1 MSPSAST
8 DGFLGGRLRLAQV
21 PGYRAGA
28 DPVFLAAA
36 VPAAPGESVLEL
48 GCGAGTA
55 LFCLGAR
62 VGGLHLVGLER
73 DEAAAALARA
83 NAAANEI
90 AAEIVTGDVAAM
102 PDALRAESFDHVMMN
117 PPFFRSGP
125 ASLDAARRGARH
137 EDTPLGIWLDAGLR
151 RLRPGGSLAVV
162 QRAERV
168 PELLSALGGR
178 AGALALRPLAPRAGR
193 QAKLVLLT
201 GRKGARAP
209 FRLLPPF
216 VLHAGDSHLS
226 DGDDYTP
233 AATAILRDG
242 AAFPD

>member
-8 DGFLGGRLRLAQV
+8 DAFLGGRLRLGQV

-55 LFCLGAR
+55 LLCLGAR

-73 DEAAAALARA
+73 DAEAAALAQANARA
-83 NAAANEI
+83 NGI
-90 AAEIVTGDVAAM
+90 AAEIVTGDFAAM
-102 PDALRAESFDHVMMN
+102 PDTLRAMSFDHVMMN

-125 ASLDAARRGARH
+125 ASGDAARRDARH
-137 EDTPLGIWLDAGLR
+137 EDTPLGLWLEAGLK
-151 RLRPGGSLAVV
+151 RLRSGGSLAII

-168 PELLSALGGR
+168 PELLSGLGGR

-193 QAKLVLLT
+193 EAKLVLLT
-201 GRKGARAP
+201 ARKGARTP
-209 FRLLPPF
+209 FRLLPHF

-233 AATAILRDG
+233 EAAAILRDAG
-242 AAFPD
+242 AFPD

>member
-1 MSPSAST
+1 MSLSAST
-8 DGFLGGRLRLAQV
+8 DAFLGGRLRLAQV

-62 VGGLHLVGLER
+62 VGGLRLVGLER
-73 DEAAAALARA
+73 DAEAAALAQA
-83 NAAANEI
+83 NAEANGI
-90 AAEIVTGDVAAM
+90 AAGIVTGDVAAM
-102 PDALRAESFDHVMMN
+102 PDTLRAMSFDHVMMN
-117 PPFFRSGP
+117 PPFFRSGS
-125 ASLDAARRGARH
+125 ASGDAARRDARH
-137 EDTPLGIWLDAGLR
+137 EDTPLGLWLDAGLK
-151 RLRPGGSLAVV
+151 RLRSGGSLAII

-168 PELLSALGGR
+168 PELLSGLGGR

-193 QAKLVLLT
+193 EAKLVLLT
-201 GRKGARAP
+201 ARKGARTP

-226 DGDDYTP
+226 DGDDSTP
-233 AATAILRDG
+233 EAAAILRDAG
-242 AAFPD
+242 AFPD

>member
-8 DGFLGGRLRLAQV
+8 DAFLGGRLRLAQV

-36 VPAAPGESVLEL
+36 VPAAAGESVLEF

-55 LFCLGAR
+55 LLCLGAR
-62 VGGLHLVGLER
+62 VEGLRLAGLER
-73 DEAAAALARA
+73 DAEAAALARA
-83 NAAANEI
+83 NAAANAI
-90 AAEIVTGDVAAM
+90 DAEIVTGDVAAM
-102 PDALRAESFDHVMMN
+102 PGALRAESFDHVMMN
-117 PPFFRSGP
+117 PPFFRAGS
-125 ASLDAARRGARH
+125 ASLEAARRRARH
-137 EDTPLGIWLDAGLR
+137 ADTPLSTWLDAGLR
-151 RLRPGGSLAVV
+151 RLRPGGSIVIV

-168 PELLSALGGR
+168 PELLSGLGDR
-178 AGALALRPLAPRAGR
+178 AGALALRPLAPRQGR
-193 QAKLVLLT
+193 EAKLFLLT
-201 GRKGARAP
+201 GCKGARAP

-226 DGDDYTP
+226 DDDDYTP
-233 AATAILRDG
+233 GATAILRDG

>member
-73 DEAAAALARA
+73 DAEAAALARA

-125 ASLDAARRGARH
+125 GQPRRRPPGRAPRRHAARHLARRGAEAAPARWQPCGRPARR
-137 EDTPLGIWLDAGLR
+137 TGARASLGTRGQGR
-151 RLRPGGSLAVV
+151 RDSPCGRSP
-162 QRAERV
+162 R
-168 PELLSALGGR
+168 GR
-178 AGALALRPLAPRAGR
+178 AGRRNSCSHRAQGR
-193 QAKLVLLT
+193 
-201 GRKGARAP
+201 ARAV
-209 FRLLPPF
+209 PP
-216 VLHAGDSHLS
+216 
-226 DGDDYTP
+226 P
-233 AATAILRDG
+233 AAFRPSRGRFASFGR
-242 AAFPD
+242 